1 MPERPRAVRKK
12 VLHLIP
18 SFHQGGSEWQA
29 VQLINALGADGRYE
43 VRLACLEKAGVLLDR
58 LNGFAVGD
66 IGEFR
71 LNSFHDMNMVR
82 QLTRFAQCLR
92 NERIDILQTHDFYS
106 NIFGMFA
113 ARFARTPARIA
124 AKRETGMRTS
134 RQLFIERRAFAAADA
149 IIANSVGVKEF
160 LVSTGVKGEKIEV
173 VHNGLDESRFV
184 ASGSDRA
191 SVLEELGITA
201 APSNRLVTIVA
212 NLRDEVKDHE
222 MFIRAAARVAG
233 RNDNARFV
241 VAGEGERL
249 KIVEQLSVDLGIES
263 RLIFVGRCGR
273 VPDLLS
279 VSDVCVLTSRSEGF
293 SNSIVEYMA
302 AGKPVVATDVGGA
315 SEAVVHGETGFLVGS
330 GDDESLADRLST
342 LLDDA
347 GLAEKMGR
355 LGKDR
360 VAKMFTVRTQVE
372 RTVALYE
379 RLIESGT
386 RRKAGK

>member
-1 MPERPRAVRKK
+1 MDDFHAVRRK

-29 VQLINALGADGRYE
+29 VQLVDALAADGRFD
-43 VRLACLEKAGVLLDR
+43 VRLACLEKAGVLLGK
-58 LNGFAVGD
+58 LNAFSAGD
-66 IGEFR
+66 IDEFR
-71 LNSFHDMNMVR
+71 LNSFYDSNMVR
-82 QLTRFAQCLR
+82 QLRAFVRCLR
-92 NERIDILQTHDFYS
+92 RGKIDIVQTHDFYS
-106 NIFGMFA
+106 NIFGMLA
-113 ARFARTPARIA
+113 ARFARTPVRIA
-124 AKRETGMRTS
+124 AKRETGMRTG

-184 ASGSDRA
+184 ASGADRA
-191 SVLEELGITA
+191 SVLEELGITV
-201 APSNRLVTIVA
+201 APSSTLVTIVA
-212 NLRDEVKDHE
+212 NMRDEVKDHE

-249 KIVEQLSVDLGIES
+249 EIVKRLSVDLGIES

-315 SEAVVHGETGFLVGS
+315 REAIVHGETGFLVGS
-330 GDDESLADRLST
+330 EDDESLADRLST

-355 LGKDR
+355 LGKER
-360 VAKMFTVRTQVE
+360 VARMFTVRTQVE

-386 RRKAGK
+386 QRKAGK